1 MCTLSNDSDWKQL
14 QDFSSSTCTRQSELQ
29 GQTEL
34 LRALS
39 SWILE
44 NLKDEDSITG
54 LGSILLPSLSLS
66 SLSFQ
71 KQEPYLSG

>member
-1 MCTLSNDSDWKQL
+1 MIQIGNNFKISPVQPA
-14 QDFSSSTCTRQSELQ
+14 QGQSELQ
-29 GQTEL
+29 GQTGL